1 MNPTPAHRKTW
12 QTHLR
17 CWGGGLLLGALAPL
31 AVAASTAPSPT
42 ATAAPHAPLNAQ
54 DETPPDPTVH
64 PDATWKAPRYLL
76 QGPNGRA
83 VTANDFQGRFQLVA
97 FGFVS
102 CPDVCP
108 TTLMEMQQILQTLGE
123 SRARQLQPIFI
134 SVDPERDTLQVLG
147 AYTQAIDRRIL
158 GLTGRPDLVKWAAQ
172 EFGVV
177 YTKVQEPGAPA
188 NVYTMDHTAGMFL
201 LGPEGQLL
209 ARFGYSTPVPR
220 MVDRIQQWMDRS
232 AEATAR

>member
-1 MNPTPAHRKTW
+1 MNATPTPRQTW
-12 QTHLR
+12 PIALQRL
-17 CWGGGLLLGALAPL
+17 GIGFVLSALGALTPL
-31 AVAASTAPSPT
+31 T
-42 ATAAPHAPLNAQ
+42 PLQAQ
-54 DETPPDPTVH
+54 DETPPDPTVN
-64 PDATWKAPRYLL
+64 PEATWKTPRYLL

-83 VTANDFQGRFQLVA
+83 VTANDFQGRFQLIA

-108 TTLMEMQQILQTLGE
+108 TTLMEMQQILQSLGE
-123 SRARQLQPIFI
+123 DRARQLQPVFI
-134 SVDPERDTLQVLG
+134 SVDPERDTLPVMG
-147 AYTQAIDRRIL
+147 AYTRAIDPRIL
-158 GLTGRPDLVKWAAQ
+158 GLTGRPDLVKWAAH

-209 ARFGYSTPVPR
+209 ARFGYSTPVDR
-220 MVDRIQQWMDRS
+220 MVERIQQWMDRS
-232 AEATAR
+232 AQASPK